1 MGAEETGAADRRRDP
16 RELIDLSGR
25 TALVTGGT
33 RNIGR
38 EMAELFAACGA
49 SVAVL
54 GSSDTDA
61 LQDTVKSLEAL
72 GQPAYGTLAD
82 LADPAQIHRAVDEV
96 TDALGDVDILV
107 NNAALRPHGA
117 LEELTLE
124 DWDAVMAVNLRAP
137 FLLAQRILPGMKARG
152 YGRVINVG
160 GLSALWGKTN
170 RAHVTASK
178 AGVMG
183 LTIALAAESALDN
196 VTVNCI
202 VPGVIDTERHTPEW
216 YPDLEDFYERRLSRI
231 PMGRLGRPE
240 EVASVCLFLVSEL
253 SSYMTGQTLF
263 VAGGSHPMV
272 RGA

>member
-1 MGAEETGAADRRRDP
+1 MAADTQPAGARRDP
-16 RELIDLSGR
+16 RELVDLSGR
-25 TALVTGGT
+25 VALVTGGT

-38 EMAELFAACGA
+38 EMAELFATCGA
-49 SVAVL
+49 AVAVV
-54 GSSDTDA
+54 GRSDEQA
-61 LQDTVKSLEAL
+61 LKDTVGSLEAL
-72 GQPAYGTLAD
+72 GGPAFGTLAD
-82 LADPAQIHRAVDEV
+82 IGRVEEVHRAVDETV
-96 TDALGDVDILV
+96 HALGPVDILV
-107 NNAALRPHGA
+107 NNAAVRPHGA
-117 LEELTLE
+117 LEELSVE
-124 DWDAVMAVNLRAP
+124 DWDAVMDINLRAP
-137 FLLAQRILPGMKARG
+137 FLFAQRTLPGMRERR
-152 YGRVINVG
+152 YGRIVNVG

-216 YPDLEDFYERRLSRI
+216 YPDLDDFYQRRLSRI
-231 PMGRLGRPE
+231 PMGRLGRPD
-240 EVASVCLFLVSEL
+240 EVAGVCLFLVSEL